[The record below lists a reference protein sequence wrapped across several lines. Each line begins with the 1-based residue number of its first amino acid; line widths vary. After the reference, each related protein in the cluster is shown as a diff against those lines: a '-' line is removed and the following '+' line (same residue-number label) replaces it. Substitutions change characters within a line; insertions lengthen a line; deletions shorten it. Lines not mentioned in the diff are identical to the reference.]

1 MIFLSNRCFIKNIFL
16 NKLVLHKIKMGE
28 WLMKELIVGLAGNPN
43 VGKTTVFNQLTG
55 MRQHV
60 GNWPGKTVERAE
72 GSFKHG
78 DYEYDIIDLPGNYAL
93 SAHSMEE
100 IVSRDFIVD
109 DDSDVIVNVVDAA
122 NLERNLYLTVQM
134 MELGANLVM
143 ALNMNDFAKR
153 KEHII
158 NIKLMGEL
166 LGFPVVEVNAK
177 TKDGFE
183 ELLTTVE
190 KAAAKPVDSSAKL
203 SYGDELKGHLS
214 DLQALIEQDKSLLD
228 VPSIWTAIKLL
239 EKDSIVIEK
248 VQQSR
253 MSSKIMMEVDKV
265 SKHLIDIYNE
275 GAEEVIANARYAFI
289 DGLIAEA
296 VKKPAV
302 EKESMTD
309 RIDKIVT
316 NRLLAPF
323 IFLIVIFLLFH
334 LTFTISAPFCEAI
347 EAGFTALSEYL
358 SEAITNPTL
367 ASFICDGLIGGVGGV
382 LVFLPQI
389 IIMFLLL
396 SILEDSGYLAR
407 AAFTLDIVMHKLVGL
422 HGKAFIPMILGFGC
436 GVPAIMATRT
446 MDNESDRILAMMLIP
461 FMSCTARMPIYSMF
475 TVAFFAAVPVFAL
488 GPIVITQQTLVVFAM
503 YVIGIVVAL
512 IVAAI
517 LKRTLFKGM
526 SAPFVMELP
535 TYKVPSLKGV
545 LLHTWD
551 KTKGFLRK
559 AGTIILGASIVIWIL
574 SNVPFGVEPGSAE
587 SVLGMIGSAI
597 SPIFA
602 PLGFAT
608 WQAGIAILTGLVA
621 KEVVVSTFGTLAGV
635 EEDDEEGMSSMIQG
649 LFTPLSSFAFMVFTL
664 LYIPCFAAIGTIKQE
679 TNSWKWPLIMSGITL
694 VTAYIVSFL
703 VYNVGLLAGF
713 G

>member
-1 MIFLSNRCFIKNIFL
+1 
-16 NKLVLHKIKMGE
+16 
-28 WLMKELIVGLAGNPN
+28 MKELIVGLAGNPN

-78 DYEYDIIDLPGNYAL
+78 DYEYDVVDLPGNYAL

-248 VQQSR
+248 VQQSS

-334 LTFTISAPFCEAI
+334 LTFTISAPFCESI

>member
-1 MIFLSNRCFIKNIFL
+1 
-16 NKLVLHKIKMGE
+16 MGE

-143 ALNMNDFAKR
+143 ALNMNDFAKK

-158 NIKLMGEL
+158 DIKLMSEL
-166 LGFPVVEVNAK
+166 LGFPVIEVNAK
-177 TKDGFE
+177 TKDGFD

-190 KAAAKPVDSSAKL
+190 KAAAKPIDASVKL

-214 DLQALIEQDKSLLD
+214 DLKALIEQDKSLMD
-228 VPSIWTAIKLL
+228 VPSVWTAIKLL

-248 VQQSR
+248 VQQSS

-289 DGLIAEA
+289 DGLVAEA

-302 EKESMTD
+302 EKESTTD

-323 IFLIVIFLLFH
+323 IFLGIMFVMFQ
-334 LTFTISAPFCEAI
+334 LTFTIGAPFQDAIDQLFGSLAEAV
-347 EAGFTALSEYL
+347 AGAIPNEY
-358 SEAITNPTL
+358 L
-367 ASFICDGLIGGVGGV
+367 ASFICDGIIGGVGGV
-382 LVFLPQI
+382 LTFLPI
-389 IIMFLLL
+389 IILMFLFL
-396 SILEDSGYLAR
+396 SILEDCGYLAR

-446 MDNESDRILAMMLIP
+446 MENEGDRMLAMMLVP
-461 FMSCTARMPIYSMF
+461 FMSCTARLPIYAIF
-475 TVAFFAAVPVFAL
+475 IGAFFAENQGLMLLA
-488 GPIVITQQTLVVFAM
+488 I
-503 YVIGIVVAL
+503 YVLGIVVAL
-512 IVAAI
+512 IVAGI
-517 LKRTLFKGM
+517 LKRTMFKGM
-526 SAPFVMELP
+526 STPFVMELP

-551 KTKGFLRK
+551 KVKGFLRK
-559 AGTIILGASIVIWIL
+559 AGTIILACSIVLWAL
-574 SNVPFGVEPGSAE
+574 SIFPLGVEYGSAD
-587 SVLGMIGSAI
+587 SVLGMIGKVIA
-597 SPIFA
+597 PIFA
-602 PLGFAT
+602 PLGFGF
-608 WQAGIAILTGLVA
+608 WQAAVAIIAGLAA
-621 KEVVVSTFGTLAGV
+621 KEVVVATFGTLAGM
-635 EEDDEEGMSSMIQG
+635 EEDDEEGITSLVQST
-649 LFTPLSSFAFMVFTL
+649 FTPLSAFSFMAFTL
-664 LYIPCFAAIGTIKQE
+664 LYTPCFAAIGAIKQE
-679 TNSWKWPLIMSGITL
+679 TNSYKWALTMCAITL

-703 VYNVGLLAGF
+703 IFNIGTLAGF
-713 G
+713 A

>member
-1 MIFLSNRCFIKNIFL
+1 
-16 NKLVLHKIKMGE
+16 
-28 WLMKELIVGLAGNPN
+28 MKELIVGLAGNPN

-78 DYEYDIIDLPGNYAL
+78 EYEYDVVDLPGNYAL

-109 DDSDVIVNVVDAA
+109 DDSDVIINVVDAA

-143 ALNMNDFAKR
+143 ALNMNDFAK
-153 KEHII
+153 KKDHII
-158 NIKLMGEL
+158 DIKLMSEL

-177 TKDGFE
+177 TKGGLD

-190 KAAAKPVDSSAKL
+190 KAAANPVDSSVKL
-203 SYGDELKGHLS
+203 SYGDELRQHLA
-214 DLQALIEQDKSLLD
+214 DLQAIIEQDKSLLD

-248 VQQSR
+248 VQKSS

-265 SKHLIDIYNE
+265 SKHLIDVFDE

-289 DGLIAEA
+289 GGLMAEA
-296 VKKPAV
+296 VKRPDV
-302 EKESMTD
+302 EKESTTD
-309 RIDKIVT
+309 KIDKIVT

-323 IFLIVIFLLFH
+323 IFLGIIFSMFH
-334 LTFTISAPFCEAI
+334 LTYTIGAPFQEMIGQGFSALAEAV
-347 EAGFTALSEYL
+347 AGYISNEY
-358 SEAITNPTL
+358 L
-367 ASFICDGLIGGVGGV
+367 ASFICDGIIGGVGGV
-382 LVFLPQI
+382 LTFLPI
-389 IIMFLLL
+389 IILMFLFL
-396 SILEDSGYLAR
+396 SILEDCGYLAR

-446 MDNESDRILAMMLIP
+446 MENESDRLLAMMLVP
-461 FMSCTARMPIYSMF
+461 FMSCTARAPIYAIFVAVFF
-475 TVAFFAAVPVFAL
+475 TQHQAL
-488 GPIVITQQTLVVFAM
+488 MVTLM

-512 IVAAI
+512 LVAAI

-535 TYKVPSLKGV
+535 TYKIPSLKGV
-545 LLHTWD
+545 LLHTWE
-551 KTKGFLRK
+551 KVKGFLRK
-559 AGTIILGASIVIWIL
+559 AGTIILVCSIVLWIL
-574 SNVPFGVEPGSAE
+574 SSFPLGVEYGSE
-587 SVLGMIGSAI
+587 QSVLGMIGTFI

-602 PLGFAT
+602 PLGFGT
-608 WQAGIAILTGLVA
+608 WQAAVAIISGLAA
-621 KEVVVSTFGTLAGV
+621 KEVVVSTFGTLAGM
-635 EEDDEEGMSSMIQG
+635 EEDDEEGITSLIQET
-649 LFTPLSSFAFMVFTL
+649 FTPLSSFAFMVFTL
-664 LYIPCFAAIGTIKQE
+664 LYIPCFAAIGAIKQE
-679 TNSWKWPLIMSGITL
+679 TNGFKWPLIMCGITL

-703 VYNVGLLAGF
+703 VFQIGGLVGFA
-713 G
+713 